1 MTFAIRP
8 VPDPEGGT
16 VPPWARM
23 ARRALPSETPSV
35 RRPIARI
42 ELTVIGG
49 RRVTAVHVESRT
61 CSEAA
66 ALAELLASLLAAHT
80 EAVERRILV
89 QGDHRERLRRELKR
103 KGYRVKG

>member
-8 VPDPEGGT
+8 VSHPEGDALL
-16 VPPWARM
+16 PWAR
-23 ARRALPSETPSV
+23 RGTCALPSEPSI

-49 RRVTAVHVESRT
+49 RRVTAVHVECRT
-61 CSEAA
+61 FAEAA
-66 ALAELLASLLAAHT
+66 ALAELLASLLGAHAEAADRS
-80 EAVERRILV
+80 VFV

>member
-1 MTFAIRP
+1 MTFVIRP
-8 VPDPEGGT
+8 VPDPEGDT
-16 VPPWARM
+16 NPPWARM
-23 ARRALPSETPSV
+23 AFQAHPSAPPSF

-49 RRVTAVHVESRT
+49 RRVTAVHLECRT
-61 CSEAA
+61 FSEAA
-66 ALAELLASLLAAHT
+66 TLAELLASLLAAHA
-80 EAVERRILV
+80 EAVERRILI